1 MPCIDARFSVTMLVT
16 QGAIGVM
23 VLTGLD
29 KRIEALAVNES
40 PQRLTDLT
48 TQFRLTPC
56 DLY

>member
-1 MPCIDARFSVTMLVT
+1 MLVT